1 MKFEELD
8 IKGAFLIHAEPFEDE
23 RGVFRRNFCEK
34 EFAEHDIVT
43 NIAQA
48 NISENKYKHTLRGF
62 HYQVLPYGEGKTMT
76 IMKGR
81 IYDIIVDLRKES
93 DTYLKW
99 VSLELFPD
107 MRTSFHVP
115 PGCANAFLTMEDD
128 TLVQYY
134 CSYPY
139 TPEAERG
146 LRYSDPLFKFNWPV
160 SIPAHISD
168 KDANWSNYKP
178 VK

>member
-8 IKGAFLIHAEPFEDE
+8 IKGAFLIHAKPYGDE

-34 EFAEHDIVT
+34 EFAEHGIVT
-43 NIAQA
+43 NVSQA
-48 NISENKYKHTLRGF
+48 NISENRYKHTLRGF
-62 HYQVLPYGEGKTMT
+62 HYQGPPHGEGKTMT
-76 IMKGR
+76 ILKGR

-99 VSLELFPD
+99 VSLELTPD
-107 MRTSFHVP
+107 KRTSFHVP

-128 TLVQYY
+128 TLVHYY

-146 LRYSDPLFKFNWPV
+146 IRYNDPLFKFDWPTE
-160 SIPAHISD
+160 PEHISD
-168 KDANWSNYKP
+168 KDASWPDFLPEMK
-178 VK
+178 

>member
-34 EFAEHDIVT
+34 EFAEHGIATTV
-43 NIAQA
+43 AQA

-62 HYQVLPYGEGKTMT
+62 HYQVAPFGESKTMT

-99 VSLELFPD
+99 VSLELSPD

-146 LRYSDPLFKFNWPV
+146 LRYNDPLFNFNWPV
-160 SIPAHISD
+160 DGPAHISD
-168 KDANWSNYKP
+168 KDNNWP
-178 VK
+178 DFIQE